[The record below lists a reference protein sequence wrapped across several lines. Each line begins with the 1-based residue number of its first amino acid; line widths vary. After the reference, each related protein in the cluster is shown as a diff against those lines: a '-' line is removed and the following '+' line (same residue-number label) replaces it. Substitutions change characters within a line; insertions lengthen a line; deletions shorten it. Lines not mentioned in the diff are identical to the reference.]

1 MVSLRDFTENDI
13 NSLVTILNNDEV
25 TRFLSTKIPSPYTQ
39 EDAKWWVNEG
49 SKGDLIKAIF
59 FNEQLVG
66 CIGVV
71 RGEFEYQR
79 SGEIGYWIAQ
89 EFWRKGVAYSA
100 LTQMSQYTFS
110 NTDIV
115 RIFASVFAGNI
126 ASMALLLKS
135 GFQQEAVLHRAIFKN
150 GQFYDNHTFAKI
162 KSF

>member
-1 MVSLRDFTENDI
+1 L
-13 NSLVTILNNDEV
+13 
-25 TRFLSTKIPSPYTQ
+25 
-39 EDAKWWVNEG
+39 
-49 SKGDLIKAIF
+49 KG
-59 FNEQLVG
+59 G
-66 CIGVV
+66 

-110 NTDIV
+110 NTGIV
-115 RIFASVFAGNI
+115 RIFASVFAGNT

-135 GFQQEAVLHRAIFKN
+135 GFQQEAVLQRVIFKN